1 MASHLAKSSIA
12 IAVGLGAYFALFGQS
27 YASAVS
33 MKVSGS
39 APECPWRRVLAMP
52 CDALR
57 FVEIREAIA
66 KQMSVIDSD
75 PSLDIQLVKTAGR
88 PFWIRKG
95 GNDMGGQTLLA
106 YLIGEQEWIGE
117 SDPGATVR
125 KGDWVI
131 DVGAHVG
138 VFTDRSLRRGAEKVF
153 MVEPDPINVECIKRN
168 FSREIA
174 SGRVILL
181 AEGAWSKKGSMD
193 LNTGVANSGTGS
205 MMYKEAGSKTVAVP
219 VRPIDDMVAEFKAP
233 RIDFIKMD
241 IEGAEREALKGAAA
255 TLKRWRP
262 RMALDSYH
270 LPDDAVVLPQVIFAA
285 NPMYETTCGPCE
297 LNTNHGK
304 RISPHVTFYR

>member
-12 IAVGLGAYFALFGQS
+12 IAAGLGAYFALFGQS

-33 MKVSGS
+33 MKVSGG
-39 APECPWRRVLAMP
+39 APECPWRRLFAMP
-52 CDALR
+52 VDAQR

-66 KQMSVIDSD
+66 KQMSVIDTD
-75 PSLDIQLVKTAGR
+75 PSLDIQRLKTPYR
-88 PFWIRKG
+88 PFWIRRG
-95 GNDMGGQTLLA
+95 GNDMDGQRLLA
-106 YLIGEQEWIGE
+106 YLIGEQEWVGE

-138 VFTDRSLRRGAEKVF
+138 VFTDRALRLGAEKVF
-153 MVEPDPINVECIKRN
+153 LVEPDPINVECLKRN
-168 FSREIA
+168 FSQELA
-174 SGRVILL
+174 SGRVVLI
-181 AEGAWSKKGSMD
+181 AEGAWSSKGSMD

-205 MMYKEAGSKTVAVP
+205 MMYKEAGSRTVSVP
-219 VRPIDDMVAEFKAP
+219 VRPIDDMVAEYKAP

-241 IEGAEREALKGAAA
+241 IEGAERHALKGAAE

-270 LPDDAVVLPQVIFAA
+270 LPDDAVVLPQVILAA
-285 NPMYETTCGPCE
+285 NPDYQISCGPCE

>member
-1 MASHLAKSSIA
+1 MASHLVKSSIA
-12 IAVGLGAYFALFGQS
+12 ITVGLGAYFALFGQS

-138 VFTDRSLRRGAEKVF
+138 VFTDRSLRLGAEKVF
-153 MVEPDPINVECIKRN
+153 MVEPDPINVECLKRN
-168 FSREIA
+168 FSKELA

-205 MMYKEAGSKTVAVP
+205 MMYKEAGSRTVSVP
-219 VRPIDDMVAEFKAP
+219 VRPIDDMVAEYKAP

-241 IEGAEREALKGAAA
+241 IEGAERHALKGAAE
-255 TLKRWRP
+255 TLRRWRP
-262 RMALDSYH
+262 RIALDSYH

-285 NPMYETTCGPCE
+285 NPTYQTTCGPCE

>member
-12 IAVGLGAYFALFGQS
+12 IAVGIGAYFALFGQS

-39 APECPWRRVLAMP
+39 APECPWRRLLAMP
-52 CDALR
+52 SDALR

-75 PSLDIQLVKTAGR
+75 ASLDIQLVKTAGR

-138 VFTDRSLRRGAEKVF
+138 VFTDRALRLGAEKVF
-153 MVEPDPINVECIKRN
+153 MVEPDPINVECLRRN
-168 FSREIA
+168 FSKELA
-174 SGRVILL
+174 LGRVILI

-205 MMYKEAGSKTVAVP
+205 MMYKEAGSRTVSVP
-219 VRPIDDMVAEFKAP
+219 VRPIDDMVAEYKAP

-285 NPMYETTCGPCE
+285 NADYQTTCGPCE

>member
-12 IAVGLGAYFALFGQS
+12 VTMGLAAYFALFGQS

-33 MKVSGS
+33 MKFSGN
-39 APECPWRRVLAMP
+39 APECPWRRVFAMP
-52 CDALR
+52 VDAQR

-66 KQMSVIDSD
+66 KQMSVVASD
-75 PSLDIQLVKTAGR
+75 PSLDIQLVKTADR
-88 PFWIRKG
+88 PFWIRRG
-95 GNDMGGQTLLA
+95 GNDMDGKRLLA
-106 YLIGEQEWIGE
+106 YLIGEQEWVGQ

-138 VFTDRSLRRGAEKVF
+138 VFTDRALRLGAEKVL
-153 MVEPDPINVECIKRN
+153 MVEPDPINVECLKRN
-168 FSREIA
+168 FRSEIA
-174 SGRVILL
+174 SGRVVLL
-181 AEGAWSKKGSMD
+181 AEGAWSSKGSMD

-205 MMYKEAGSKTVAVP
+205 MMYKEAGSRTVSVP
-219 VRPIDDMVAEFKAP
+219 VRPIDDMVAEQKAP

-241 IEGAEREALKGAAA
+241 IEGAEREALKGAAG

-270 LPDDAVVLPQVIFAA
+270 LPDDAVVLPKVIFAA
-285 NPMYETTCGPCE
+285 NPEYGTTCGPCE

>member
-12 IAVGLGAYFALFGQS
+12 VAVGLGVYFALFGQS

-57 FVEIREAIA
+57 FVEIREGIA

-75 PSLDIQLVKTAGR
+75 AALGIERLKTPGR
-88 PFWIRKG
+88 SFWIRKG
-95 GNDMGGQTLLA
+95 GNDMSGQTLLA
-106 YLIGEQEWIGE
+106 YLLGEQEWVGE

-138 VFTDRSLRRGAEKVF
+138 VFTDRALRLGADKVF
-153 MVEPDPINVECIKRN
+153 MVEPDPINVECLKRN
-168 FSREIA
+168 FTNEIA
-174 SGRVILL
+174 SGRVILI
-181 AEGAWSKKGSMD
+181 AEGAWSSKGSMD

-205 MMYKEAGSKTVAVP
+205 MMYKEAGSKTVSVP
-219 VRPIDDMVAEFKAP
+219 VRPIDDMVAEYKAP

-241 IEGAEREALKGAAA
+241 IEGAERHALKGATE
-255 TLKRWRP
+255 TLRRWRP

-285 NPMYETTCGPCE
+285 NPTYQTTCGPCE